1 MLADSCEVCFTVL
14 MQDRRGRVI
23 CVKCESD
30 SMANAGQADR
40 MTPTSKMSNGGGS
53 NANAEER
60 ENGNVSNNS
69 AISTAVAA
77 AATTTVPRNEA
88 FANTEEILTAE
99 ISKSAFALHRM
110 SQQQGESV
118 KMKVDLLKYIR
129 ECSETLKSIQG
140 LK

>member
-1 MLADSCEVCFTVL
+1 MLADSCEVCCTVL

-40 MTPTSKMSNGGGS
+40 MTPTSKMSNGGS
-53 NANAEER
+53 NANVEER
-60 ENGNVSNNS
+60 ETRNVSNNS
-69 AISTAVAA
+69 AISST
-77 AATTTVPRNEA
+77 ATTTAPRNEVFTNA
-88 FANTEEILTAE
+88 EEILTAE
-99 ISKSAFALHRM
+99 ISKSATTLQRI

-118 KMKVDLLKYIR
+118 KMKVELLKYIH
-129 ECSETLKSIQG
+129 ECAETLKSLQV